1 MTGASRRRRLWL
13 LVVAALAPA
22 CVESTPVTAPADT
35 ARLIERSRVTM
46 GSLLTL
52 TAWTADEPAALAAFE
67 AVFDEF
73 DRLDAL
79 MSVWKDGSDIVR
91 LNQAAGRAPVPVH
104 EDVRSV
110 LQTAIQIG
118 DWTGGTFDV
127 TFAALA
133 DIWKFDHD
141 QDNRVPSAADIAA
154 RLPLIDYQQIVIDH
168 AAGTAFIRRA
178 GMRVHLGG
186 IGKGFAVDRGVRLL
200 RSRGLSDFM
209 IQSGGDMYIAGR
221 HGDRP
226 WRVGIRDPRGAD
238 GSTFAT
244 LDVTDVAVGTS
255 GDYERFF
262 IKDGR
267 RYHHLLDPGTGQ
279 PARAIR
285 SVTVIAQRAVLADA
299 LGTGVFVA
307 GPQAGMQM
315 IERMAGVQAVIV
327 TAANDVL
334 VTPGLRGSLALLAQ
348 PTDAP

>member
-1 MTGASRRRRLWL
+1 MRIWWL
-13 LVVAALAPA
+13 LVAAIVAPGCVDSEPATEQRDAP
-22 CVESTPVTAPADT
+22 
-35 ARLIERSRVTM
+35 RLVERSRVTM

-79 MSVWKDGSDIVR
+79 MSVWKPGSDIIR
-91 LNQAAGRAPVPVH
+91 LNQAAGHMPVPVH

-118 DWTGGTFDV
+118 DWTEGKFDV

-133 DIWKFDHD
+133 DVWKFDHD
-141 QDNRVPSAADIAA
+141 QDNRIPSAADIAA
-154 RLPLIDYQQIVIDH
+154 RLPLVDYSQIVVDH
-168 AAGTAFIRRA
+168 AAGTAFVRRP

-200 RSRGLSDFM
+200 RSRGLADFM

-226 WRVGIRDPRGAD
+226 WRIGIRDPRGPEGA
-238 GSTFAT
+238 TFAT
-244 LDVTDVAVGTS
+244 LQLTDVAVGTS

-267 RYHHLLDPGTGQ
+267 RYHHLLDPDTGE
-279 PARAIR
+279 PARATR
-285 SVTVIAQRAVLADA
+285 SVTVIAPRAVTADA

-307 GPQAGMQM
+307 GPHAGMKM
-315 IERMAGVQAVIV
+315 IERMEGVQAVIV
-327 TAANDVL
+327 TSTNDVL

>member
-1 MTGASRRRRLWL
+1 MIRPSRRWRLWL
-13 LVVAALAPA
+13 LLVPILAPA
-22 CVESTPVTAPADT
+22 CVESELATGRPDP
-35 ARLIERSRVTM
+35 ARLIARSRVTM

-52 TAWTADEPAALAAFE
+52 TAWTADEPAALTAFE

-79 MSVWKDGSDIVR
+79 MSVWKEGSDIVR
-91 LNQAAGRAPVPVH
+91 LNEAAGRMPVPVH

-118 DWTGGTFDV
+118 DWTDGKFDV

-133 DIWKFDHD
+133 DVWKFDHD
-141 QDNRVPSAADIAA
+141 QDNRVPSSADIAA
-154 RLPLIDYQQIVIDH
+154 RLPLVDYSQIVVDH
-168 AAGTAFIRRA
+168 AAGTAFVRRA
-178 GMRVHLGG
+178 GMRVHVGG

-221 HGDRP
+221 HDERP
-226 WRVGIRDPRGAD
+226 WRVGIRDPRGPE

-244 LDVTDVAVGTS
+244 LEVTDVAVGTS

-267 RYHHLLDPGTGQ
+267 RYHHLLDPDTGQ

-285 SVTVIAQRAVLADA
+285 SVTVIAPRAVVADA

-307 GPQAGMQM
+307 GPQAGMKAL
-315 IERMAGVQAVIV
+315 ERMEGVQAVIV
-327 TAANDVL
+327 TAANDVI